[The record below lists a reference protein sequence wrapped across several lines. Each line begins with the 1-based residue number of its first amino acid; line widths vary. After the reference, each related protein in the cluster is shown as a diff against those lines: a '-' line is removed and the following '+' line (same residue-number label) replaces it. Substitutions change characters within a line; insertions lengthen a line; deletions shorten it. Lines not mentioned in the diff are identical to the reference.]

1 MSTVFSTLRNRHSE
15 VFLGK
20 GVPKICYKF
29 TGEHQY
35 RNVISIKLQN
45 IIKEQTMSLPVN
57 FAIFPKTSL
66 SQKTSGRLLLNGSL
80 NKKTKE
86 IVLTHRCQTLRKLC
100 LLEGLSS
107 IFFFFFFFFFVSFGD
122 SGARRGH
129 FKIKFEKNLPNH
141 RHAHLR
147 KI

>member
-1 MSTVFSTLRNRHSE
+1 
-15 VFLGK
+15 
-20 GVPKICYKF
+20 
-29 TGEHQY
+29 
-35 RNVISIKLQN
+35 
-45 IIKEQTMSLPVN
+45 MSLPVN

-66 SQKTSGRLLLNGSL
+66 SQKTSGRLLLNGTL

-107 IFFFFFFFFFVSFGD
+107 IFFFVSFGD

-129 FKIKFEKNLPNH
+129 FKIKFGKTFQTIDM
-141 RHAHLR
+141 R
-147 KI
+147 I